1 MQTRD
6 PKSPIGFTT
15 TGIVQTAGGQGAVAK
30 ACGVPVQSVAKWKY
44 IPGRHARAVSILAG
58 LPLAIVRPDMVYE
71 KGTAE

>member
-30 ACGVPVQSVAKWKY
+30 ACGVPVSTTLHELFA
-44 IPGRHARAVSILAG
+44 
-58 LPLAIVRPDMVYE
+58 
-71 KGTAE
+71 